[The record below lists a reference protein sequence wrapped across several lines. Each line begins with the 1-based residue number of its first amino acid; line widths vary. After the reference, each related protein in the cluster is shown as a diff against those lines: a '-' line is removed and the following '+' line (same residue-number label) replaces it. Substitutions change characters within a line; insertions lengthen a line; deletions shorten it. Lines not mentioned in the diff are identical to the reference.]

1 MQNPQSAYERGLL
14 RPFIA
19 MTGVASDDEQSGIVN
34 ENESVDKLSRDER
47 KHWKDAAMKII
58 NDPARNGNKK
68 GDYDFDSWWEWEI
81 FGNVSDMYRGTI
93 YMPMSGDYVSSAAK
107 TGNINLPKSTFDAN
121 RLIREGQIAN
131 NRRPLVKTNFD

>member
-58 NDPARNGNKK
+58 NDPARMVIRKETMTSILGGNGK
-68 GDYDFDSWWEWEI
+68 YLEMF
-81 FGNVSDMYRGTI
+81 
-93 YMPMSGDYVSSAAK
+93 
-107 TGNINLPKSTFDAN
+107 
-121 RLIREGQIAN
+121 QICIEELFICQC
-131 NRRPLVKTNFD
+131 LVTM

>member
-1 MQNPQSAYERGLL
+1 MPAAGDLFWL
-14 RPFIA
+14 RWVP
-19 MTGVASDDEQSGIVN
+19 
-34 ENESVDKLSRDER
+34 
-47 KHWKDAAMKII
+47 
-58 NDPARNGNKK
+58 P
-68 GDYDFDSWWEWEI
+68 WEWEI